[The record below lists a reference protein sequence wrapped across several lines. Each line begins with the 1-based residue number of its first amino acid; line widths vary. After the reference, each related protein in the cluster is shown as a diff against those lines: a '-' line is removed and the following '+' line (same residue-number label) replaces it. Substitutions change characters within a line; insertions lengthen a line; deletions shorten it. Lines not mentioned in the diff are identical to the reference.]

1 MKDGLVIF
9 RDLGPSYVTRRAGPL
24 RAARGSRSNGRHNGL
39 DRELMWPS
47 WRMTVS
53 SRGAPRLTLCMLANR
68 WPADARR
75 PSTAIHE
82 RARAVSRA
90 DGHVPVALGAV
101 GAYGVVKAT
110 Y

>member
-1 MKDGLVIF
+1 
-9 RDLGPSYVTRRAGPL
+9 
-24 RAARGSRSNGRHNGL
+24 
-39 DRELMWPS
+39 
-47 WRMTVS
+47 
-53 SRGAPRLTLCMLANR
+53 MLANR
-68 WPADARR
+68 WPADIQ
-75 PSTAIHE
+75 TAIHE